1 VVLSRSW
8 SSSSITLDN
17 AIAFQPFTEVH
28 IYCLGFVSVGIKYLK
43 TKKILYVSAWAVETS
58 LRNVMNPL
66 RCQLNY
72 AVTTPL
78 IRSWMVTEDH
88 G

>member
-1 VVLSRSW
+1 
-8 SSSSITLDN
+8 
-17 AIAFQPFTEVH
+17 
-28 IYCLGFVSVGIKYLK
+28 
-43 TKKILYVSAWAVETS
+43 LYVSAWAVETS

-78 IRSWMVTEDH
+78 IRRWMVTEDH